1 MLNLLFS
8 PNGRINSA
16 DFMRG
21 AYVLIGLSFV
31 IALLPLIS
39 FSIGTAFGLLSIV
52 MLWCWI
58 VLWIKRYHDAGKSGW
73 MCLVPIIA
81 FIILAL
87 VANMVMTATGM
98 SGMDPEIQAQMD
110 DAATSGDFGS
120 MFGAMM
126 GASEE
131 IAKKTAIPSAV
142 SGAIV
147 SLIVAFL
154 FNSMIKGEPN
164 ENRFGPAT

>member
-1 MLNLLFS
+1 MMNLLFS

-16 DFMRG
+16 EFMKG
-21 AYVLIGLSFV
+21 AYILIAAAFV
-31 IALLPLIS
+31 IALMPLIS
-39 FSIGTAFGLLSIV
+39 FSLAMPLSILSLV

-73 MCLVPIIA
+73 MCLIPIVV
-81 FIILAL
+81 FIILA
-87 VANMVMTATGM
+87 VIADAVMTMMGL
-98 SGMDPEIQAQMD
+98 SGVDAEMQAQMNE
-110 DAATSGDFGS
+110 AAEGGDFAS
-120 MFGAMM
+120 MMSTIM
-126 GASEE
+126 GASAD

-147 SLIVAFL
+147 SLIIAFV
-154 FNSMIKGEPN
+154 FNAMIKGEPN